1 MEEKGKKKN
10 KKKLNIKRVIIVFI
24 ILFVIP
30 FSIYK
35 IYKTNIKNIFIIGN
49 VYLSDQEII
58 DIAKIENYP
67 NSLKNSSASIKNRLE
82 KNRYIYKAKVEKGD
96 FLKTVYIKV
105 KENYPLFYYQV
116 ENKTVLY
123 NGKYDDKV
131 SSSLVVINKIP
142 DTIYDKLQWV
152 LRFQEREE
160 YSTTL
165 WYAVSLVQV
174 AINWILWILAFVALA
189 YMLYSWFLVL
199 SSWADDSKAKK
210 GRKWISTAA
219 IALAWIWL
227 SWLIVSAMIWFITFL
242 SESK

>member
-1 MEEKGKKKN
+1 MKKFC
-10 KKKLNIKRVIIVFI
+10 R
-24 ILFVIP
+24 
-30 FSIYK
+30 
-35 IYKTNIKNIFIIGN
+35 IF
-49 VYLSDQEII
+49 VYLLVWLLVFLPSF
-58 DIAKIENYP
+58 
-67 NSLKNSSASIKNRLE
+67 SSARSKFWQDKWTWYKPVVEDPTIDDE
-82 KNRYIYKAKVEKGD
+82 KMETIAQG
-96 FLKTVYIKV
+96 TH
-105 KENYPLFYYQV
+105 
-116 ENKTVLY
+116 
-123 NGKYDDKV
+123 
-131 SSSLVVINKIP
+131 